1 MTTTPATGFGKNPT
15 EMKLYL
21 YHCRANGPFGPF
33 GDYVWASNSKA
44 AAAAFE
50 AKHKTTPTFVK
61 YEHS

>member
-1 MTTTPATGFGKNPT
+1 MIKH
-15 EMKLYL
+15 L